1 MQYSED
7 IDKKQT
13 FKTYFL
19 PLKADKTYALLLL
32 YVDCRIIMS
41 SDLVARLCASQWVQN
56 DFEVAFEIVETHNS
70 QDIS

>member
-1 MQYSED
+1 VQYSED

-19 PLKADKTYALLLL
+19 PSKADKTYALLLL

-41 SDLVARLCASQWVQN
+41 SDLVARLCAPQWGQN
-56 DFEVAFEIVETHNS
+56 YFDFAFEIV
-70 QDIS
+70 